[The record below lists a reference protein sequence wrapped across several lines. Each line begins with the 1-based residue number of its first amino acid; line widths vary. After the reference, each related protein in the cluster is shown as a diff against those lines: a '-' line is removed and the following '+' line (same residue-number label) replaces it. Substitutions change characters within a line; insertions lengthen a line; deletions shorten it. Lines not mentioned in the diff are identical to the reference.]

1 MTASAI
7 REIRTIEDL
16 EQLVS
21 ECLSNPMRMNES
33 ILEEI
38 RYNLKPIVIRITDS
52 GYTSSIG
59 TSVMG
64 PIVKYQQQIY
74 NMIKLIKYDS
84 TRARLSPED
93 KVGFEI
99 HIEVREGSD
108 LLNLDMNQILQKA
121 FDMMNG
127 EQMKS
132 VMIAGMIIF
141 GIVSAFRTA
150 ATLYSRHK
158 ERILEK
164 ERLLKSQE
172 LSNDAI
178 KQSLSTLESVSRMMT
193 ENERIAIEALDS
205 LSNTKGDIEI
215 DGEAVSK
222 LDLCRAASERRQSLK
237 EEEEKE
243 KEELGFSSRKV
254 RGKFRITEISMPI
267 ISRNDMSSLSG
278 IYLTLMNTDGNEG
291 YRTYKNVKISEENL
305 TESQKKLLI
314 ESLDGKIF
322 DLEMICS
329 FDGKE
334 EMLTAYILSC
344 NGEVFKDLLERN
356 LKDSQET

>member
-1 MTASAI
+1 MSGEQLTAVLITTIITIGICSMLKLSVTLYAEYKNTI
-7 REIRTIEDL
+7 RENE
-16 EQLVS
+16 
-21 ECLSNPMRMNES
+21 RM
-33 ILEEI
+33 
-38 RYNLKPIVIRITDS
+38 
-52 GYTSSIG
+52 
-59 TSVMG
+59 M
-64 PIVKYQQQIY
+64 
-74 NMIKLIKYDS
+74 KL
-84 TRARLSPED
+84 
-93 KVGFEI
+93 
-99 HIEVREGSD
+99 
-108 LLNLDMNQILQKA
+108 
-121 FDMMNG
+121 
-127 EQMKS
+127 
-132 VMIAGMIIF
+132 
-141 GIVSAFRTA
+141 
-150 ATLYSRHK
+150 
-158 ERILEK
+158 
-164 ERLLKSQE
+164 QE